1 MSIWLDIARGAAVG
15 NVLLLI
21 ALSSVWLPNYCRHR
35 AKHTLSL
42 LVFAGFLLLQN
53 LLWIYFYF
61 LVPYI
66 SHWFRYVSLGAQAG
80 VAGLCGLEF
89 FALLFLLRIT
99 WQ

>member
-1 MSIWLDIARGAAVG
+1 MSIWLDVARGVTVG
-15 NVLLLI
+15 NILLLG
-21 ALSSVWLPNYCRHR
+21 ALSSVWLPNYRRHR

-42 LVFAGFLLLQN
+42 LIFAAFLFLQN

-61 LVPYI
+61 FIPYFI
-66 SHWFRYVSLGAQAG
+66 HWFRYASLAAQVG
-80 VAGLCGLEF
+80 VTGLCGLEF